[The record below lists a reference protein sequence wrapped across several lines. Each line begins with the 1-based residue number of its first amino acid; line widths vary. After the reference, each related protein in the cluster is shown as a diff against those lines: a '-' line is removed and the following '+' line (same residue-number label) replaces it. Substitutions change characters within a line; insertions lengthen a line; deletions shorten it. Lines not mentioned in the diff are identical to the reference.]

1 MSDPT
6 FLASQNPAQV
16 KRNVLAGFT
25 KVLLLPVTIIPK
37 TAEFGLNA
45 ITYGA
50 TGVID
55 TFASLGNQFS
65 NNAGGDTAATKRTM
79 LSSAVHALS
88 VDSVA
93 GHQQQQQQQQPS
105 PEEGSTE
112 TRTPSALSTVPIESS
127 ASAWGGDDAAFTN
140 SAPHRLSVDADG
152 HIGLIE
158 SQRDNA
164 AAAPRRSTVPTAVPG
179 RFDRLQL
186 LLSLDTAL
194 QLIQADRD
202 SLKRIQTFIRYPGV
216 YGRKV
221 RDAIEEVFL
230 VLLQVLSEKH
240 VCPAFAQATQQMAAY
255 KPSEHEDGIAVA
267 PLVQFFELVHIG
279 DTIQQMVDVYFEK
292 EMVRPVGSGL
302 RDCTGNTPT
311 DPLCSLGK
319 KKKQAAYIDRRDFL
333 NAVVREKKKF
343 EAALDDAVAQ
353 GLNAAVNILMVSVE
367 HLITTRQ
374 GLRDFTPDRDD
385 DFDLTPTRA
394 CVEAI
399 ETLKQHCDMLRGST
413 DKQILEVFNQEVGI
427 RLHGCVVASCSSFSD
442 PSISS
447 IPS

>member
-65 NNAGGDTAATKRTM
+65 NTGGGGGGDATAAKQKA
-79 LSSAVHALS
+79 LSSAVQAAS

-93 GHQQQQQQQQPS
+93 GHQQQQQQS

-112 TRTPSALSTVPIESS
+112 TMTTPSALATVPNESS
-127 ASAWGGDDAAFTN
+127 ASAWGGDDTAFN
-140 SAPHRLSVDADG
+140 SAPHRRLSVDANG
-152 HIGLIE
+152 HIGLME
-158 SQRDNA
+158 SQTDNA
-164 AAAPRRSTVPTAVPG
+164 AAPPPRRSTVPTVPS

-255 KPSEHEDGIAVA
+255 KPSEHEDVLAVA

-292 EMVRPVGSGL
+292 EMVRPVG
-302 RDCTGNTPT
+302 
-311 DPLCSLGK
+311 
-319 KKKQAAYIDRRDFL
+319 
-333 NAVVREKKKF
+333 V
-343 EAALDDAVAQ
+343 
-353 GLNAAVNILMVSVE
+353 
-367 HLITTRQ
+367 
-374 GLRDFTPDRDD
+374 
-385 DFDLTPTRA
+385 
-394 CVEAI
+394 
-399 ETLKQHCDMLRGST
+399 
-413 DKQILEVFNQEVGI
+413 
-427 RLHGCVVASCSSFSD
+427 
-442 PSISS
+442 
-447 IPS
+447 

>member
-65 NNAGGDTAATKRTM
+65 NNAGGGGGGGDATAAKQKG
-79 LSSAVHALS
+79 LSSAVHASS

-93 GHQQQQQQQQPS
+93 GHQQQQQPS

-112 TRTPSALSTVPIESS
+112 PATPSALATVPIESS
-127 ASAWGGDDAAFTN
+127 ASAWGGDDAAFN
-140 SAPHRLSVDADG
+140 SAPHRLSVDANG
-152 HIGLIE
+152 HIGLLE
-158 SQRDNA
+158 SQSDS
-164 AAAPRRSTVPTAVPG
+164 AAAPPIRRSTVPTSVPG

-255 KPSEHEDGIAVA
+255 KPSEHEDVIAVA

-292 EMVRPVGSGL
+292 EMVRPV
-302 RDCTGNTPT
+302 
-311 DPLCSLGK
+311 
-319 KKKQAAYIDRRDFL
+319 
-333 NAVVREKKKF
+333 AVW
-343 EAALDDAVAQ
+343 
-353 GLNAAVNILMVSVE
+353 
-367 HLITTRQ
+367 
-374 GLRDFTPDRDD
+374 
-385 DFDLTPTRA
+385 
-394 CVEAI
+394 
-399 ETLKQHCDMLRGST
+399 
-413 DKQILEVFNQEVGI
+413 
-427 RLHGCVVASCSSFSD
+427 CSSFCV
-442 PSISS
+442 
-447 IPS
+447 

>member
-65 NNAGGDTAATKRTM
+65 SNAAGGGGSGDTATTKQKV
-79 LSSAVHALS
+79 LSSSAVHASSL
-88 VDSVA
+88 DSVA
-93 GHQQQQQQQQPS
+93 GHQQQQQPPS
-105 PEEGSTE
+105 REEGSTE
-112 TRTPSALSTVPIESS
+112 TTTPSALATVPIESS
-127 ASAWGGDDAAFTN
+127 ASAWGGDDAAFT
-140 SAPHRLSVDADG
+140 SAPHRRLSVDANG
-152 HIGLIE
+152 NIGLME
-158 SQRDNA
+158 SQTDSA
-164 AAAPRRSTVPTAVPG
+164 AAAPRRSTVPPAVPG

-230 VLLQVLSEKH
+230 VLLRILSEKH

-255 KPSEHEDGIAVA
+255 QPSEHEDVVAVA

-292 EMVRPVGSGL
+292 EMVRPVGIGWVTALETRRLTFSL
-302 RDCTGNTPT
+302 KKRPPTSIDETFSTPS
-311 DPLCSLGK
+311 CARRKSLN
-319 KKKQAAYIDRRDFL
+319 RR
-333 NAVVREKKKF
+333 
-343 EAALDDAVAQ
+343 
-353 GLNAAVNILMVSVE
+353 S
-367 HLITTRQ
+367 TTPSR
-374 GLRDFTPDRDD
+374 
-385 DFDLTPTRA
+385 
-394 CVEAI
+394 
-399 ETLKQHCDMLRGST
+399 KGST
-413 DKQILEVFNQEVGI
+413 LP
-427 RLHGCVVASCSSFSD
+427 STSSWSR
-442 PSISS
+442 SNT
-447 IPS
+447 